1 MIPLIIAGVGAAAA
15 GVYTIGSHMAIK
27 DLKDD
32 IESINRNASNQIEE
46 TKELIKETNNKLNRV
61 YDIAAKQKEMI
72 YSTTLKRTQDITKKI
87 KIKQSNLEFKNEIR
101 DISSNMSSIKE
112 STLPKVA
119 NVAAIGLTCA
129 ISNVAG
135 AFAGGLIGNTVVG
148 VAMTFKKEEA
158 EEQYA
163 RVKAECEI
171 AKTECS
177 KRKQLTRKIVDTVNV
192 VAGLDKMTKDSLDN
206 VGKILSN
213 KGYDMT
219 YWTESECDSVMT
231 LLNLAKAMA
240 DIINCNIVIDNG
252 GMSSEY
258 MDKINEQRV
267 KIINSGYEVPDKI
280 TVD

>member
-1 MIPLIIAGVGAAAA
+1 MIPLIIAGVAAAA
-15 GVYTIGSHMAIK
+15 GVYTIGSQMAIK

-32 IESINRNASNQIEE
+32 IESINRNASNQIEK
-46 TKELIKETNNKLNRV
+46 TKELIKKTNNKLNCV

-101 DISSNMSSIKE
+101 DISNNMSSIKE
-112 STLPKVA
+112 STLPNVA

-129 ISNVAG
+129 ISKVAG
-135 AFAGGLIGNTVVG
+135 TFAGGLIGNTVVG

-163 RVKAECEI
+163 RVKAECEV

-177 KRKQLTRKIVDTVNV
+177 KRKQLTRKIADTVNV

-206 VGKILSN
+206 VEKILSN

-219 YWTESECDSVMT
+219 YWTEGESDSVMT
-231 LLNLAKAMA
+231 LINLAKALA

>member
-1 MIPLIIAGVGAAAA
+1 MIPLIIAGIGAAAA
-15 GVYTIGSHMAIK
+15 GVYTIGSQMAIK

-72 YSTTLKRTQDITKKI
+72 YSTTLKRTQDITKRI
-87 KIKQSNLEFKNEIR
+87 KIKQSNIEFKNEIR
-101 DISSNMSSIKE
+101 DISNNMSSIKE

-119 NVAAIGLTCA
+119 NAAAIGLTCA

-135 AFAGGLIGNTVVG
+135 TFAGGLIGNTVVG

-163 RVKAECEI
+163 RVKAECEV

-177 KRKQLTRKIVDTVNV
+177 KRKQLTRKIADTVNV

-206 VGKILSN
+206 VEKILSN

-219 YWTESECDSVMT
+219 YLTEGECDSVMT

-267 KIINSGYEVPDKI
+267 KIINSGYEVPNKI
-280 TVD
+280 IVD